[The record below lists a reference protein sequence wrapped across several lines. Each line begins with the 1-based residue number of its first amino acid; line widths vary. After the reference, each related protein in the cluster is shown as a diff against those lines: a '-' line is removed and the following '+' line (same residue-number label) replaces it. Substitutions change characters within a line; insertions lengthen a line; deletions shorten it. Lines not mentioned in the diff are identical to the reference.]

1 MAAAAGL
8 VGQAMIDRTWV
19 ATMARYN
26 AWQNESLYAA
36 AATLSDADRK
46 LDHGAFFK
54 SIHGTFNHLLWGDH
68 NWMSRFAALPKPPIA
83 NAQSASWFEDFAT
96 LRAERV
102 RFDRV
107 TADWAA
113 HIAPAWLDG
122 EISWYSGALDK
133 TMTAPVW
140 LVVTHFFNH
149 QTHHRGQAH
158 AMLTAAGAKPDD
170 TDLILLLDRL
180 P

>member
-1 MAAAAGL
+1 MAATPGL
-8 VGQAMIDRTWV
+8 VGQEMTDRTWV
-19 ATMARYN
+19 ETMARYN
-26 AWQNESLYAA
+26 TWQNESLYAA
-36 AATLSDADRK
+36 AATLSDTDRK
-46 LDHGAFFK
+46 RDCGAFFK

-83 NAQSASWFEDFAT
+83 NAQSASWFDDFAT

-102 RFDRV
+102 RFDQV
-107 TADWAA
+107 IADWAMRLD
-113 HIAPAWLDG
+113 PAWLAEDL
-122 EISWYSGALDK
+122 SWHSGALGK

-170 TDLILLLDRL
+170 TDLFFLLDRQ